1 MGRKSFERISRSD
14 LRGLVGIGEE
24 EREAQLAALPAAI
37 REDLERTRRSL
48 TDQFDLQFRTELDAL
63 PSELW
68 AVRRTTADVMSQFEV
83 IDLLRR
89 TRHLTVQETIDVVAD
104 AITTALRT

>member
-1 MGRKSFERISRSD
+1 
-14 LRGLVGIGEE
+14 
-24 EREAQLAALPAAI
+24 
-37 REDLERTRRSL
+37 
-48 TDQFDLQFRTELDAL
+48 
-63 PSELW
+63 
-68 AVRRTTADVMSQFEV
+68 MSQLEV